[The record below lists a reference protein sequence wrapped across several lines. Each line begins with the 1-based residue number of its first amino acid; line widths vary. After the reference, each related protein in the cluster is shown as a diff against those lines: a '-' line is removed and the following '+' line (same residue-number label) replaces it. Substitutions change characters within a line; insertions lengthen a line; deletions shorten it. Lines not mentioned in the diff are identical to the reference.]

1 MAAANLTLRFV
12 LELCM
17 LAAFGYWG
25 FNAGSDALSSALL
38 GIGAPL
44 VAATV
49 WGLLLSPRAPISL
62 PLLAHLAL
70 QVVIFG
76 LAALALAA
84 SGQPTLAIVFAAVV
98 AGHLVL
104 KYGLGIG

>member
-1 MAAANLTLRFV
+1 
-12 LELCM
+12 M
-17 LAAFGYWG
+17 LAAFGYWD

-76 LAALALAA
+76 LALALAA
-84 SGQPTLAIVFAAVV
+84 SGQPTLGIVFAAVV